1 MITADQVRTRV
12 KTLPSLP
19 TTVVALGQAVS
30 DDRCTVDRILG
41 ILAKDPP
48 LSASLLRLAN
58 SLAYGGDNKVSDL
71 RNAVMRLGY
80 DAILNLGRTAGV
92 IRTFRSANHLDPL
105 KLWQHSVAV
114 GMVAKGICRLLKKRN
129 LEEVAFLAGLLH
141 DIGKIALDHCFTE
154 EYGPVIE
161 AIQAGEFCLEAEKR
175 ILGITHAEVG
185 SLVAVHWNFSD
196 TLVDVIRD
204 HHDAP
209 PGAFLPCLINLCD
222 LLVRSRIPSGPYDE
236 TLAFVLEESQ
246 SFHTVFQDV
255 PEESLDVE
263 RITFSIDDELE
274 HAITFVQL
282 AFQD

>member
-1 MITADQVRTRV
+1 MITADLVRQRV

-58 SLAYGGDNKVSDL
+58 SIAYSGDNKVSDL

-80 DAILNLGRTAGV
+80 DAILNLGRTAAV
-92 IRTFRSANHLDPL
+92 IRNFRGANHLDPL
-105 KLWQHSVAV
+105 RLWQHSVAV
-114 GMVAKGICRLLKKRN
+114 GMVAKGICRLLKKRH
-129 LEEVAFLAGLLH
+129 LEETAFLAGLLH
-141 DIGKIALDHCFTE
+141 DIGKIALDLCFTE
-154 EYGPVIE
+154 EYAPVVV
-161 AIQAGEFCLEAEKR
+161 AIQEGEFCVDAER
-175 ILGITHAEVG
+175 RLLGLSHADVG
-185 SLVAVHWNFSD
+185 SMVATHWNFSD
-196 TLVDVIRD
+196 SLVEVIRD
-204 HHDAP
+204 HHSP
-209 PGAFLPCLINLCD
+209 KPGAFLSNLVNLCD
-222 LLVRSRIPSGPYDE
+222 LLVRSRVPNSPYDE
-236 TLAFVLEESQ
+236 DLAFILEESPV
-246 SFHTVFQDV
+246 FHEVFGSI